1 MNEPQ
6 HNSED
11 TRVEQTM
18 GRLLQAGV
26 LLAALV
32 TAVGGAFYLA
42 ERATQERP
50 AYDKLPPNGVGLD
63 HPAELNSPA
72 GVLELAFRGRP
83 GYGLGR
89 GLIQLGVLLLIA
101 TPVARVAF
109 SVYVFARQRDRLYVA
124 VTLAVLVLLLISLF
138 AGPWLPGG

>member
-1 MNEPQ
+1 MSGHDPK
-6 HNSED
+6 SDD

-18 GRLLQAGV
+18 GNLLRAGV

-32 TAVGGAFYLA
+32 TAVGGAVYLA
-42 ERATQERP
+42 ERWDQNRP
-50 AYDKLPPNGVGLD
+50 AYETFPLDQKD
-63 HPAELNSPA
+63 HPSDMNSVG
-72 GVLELAFRGRP
+72 GVVRFAFARRP
-83 GYGLGR
+83 SQGLGR

-109 SVYVFARQRDRLYVA
+109 SVYVFARQRDRLYIG
-124 VTLAVLVLLLISLF
+124 VTLAVLVLLLSLF

>member
-1 MNEPQ
+1 MDEAGRK
-6 HNSED
+6 SD
-11 TRVEQTM
+11 DVRVEQAM

-32 TAVGGAFYLA
+32 TAVGGTIYLA
-42 ERATQERP
+42 KRWDEPVPDRHKF
-50 AYDKLPPNGVGLD
+50 AYSKETPPPPEISTVPGIVGFTL
-63 HPAELNSPA
+63 
-72 GVLELAFRGRP
+72 GGRGQ
-83 GYGLGR
+83 

-109 SVYVFARQRDRLYVA
+109 SVYVFARQRDRLYII
-124 VTLAVLVLLLISLF
+124 VTLMVLVLLLFSLF